1 MKIQGQFFWGSRE
14 PTCVLHT
21 SAMELPPNE
30 FTKPCIYVAY
40 NSITPRKGGDG
51 GADLGKKPKTT
62 CQSYPDWLVKSLKA
76 LVDRLVD
83 R

>member
-1 MKIQGQFFWGSRE
+1 MKIQGQFFLGSRE
-14 PTCVLHT
+14 PTCGLHT

-51 GADLGKKPKTT
+51 GADLGEKPKTT
-62 CQSYPDWLVKSLKA
+62 CQSYPDWLDRSIKA
-76 LVDRLVD
+76 SAAWLVI
-83 R
+83 